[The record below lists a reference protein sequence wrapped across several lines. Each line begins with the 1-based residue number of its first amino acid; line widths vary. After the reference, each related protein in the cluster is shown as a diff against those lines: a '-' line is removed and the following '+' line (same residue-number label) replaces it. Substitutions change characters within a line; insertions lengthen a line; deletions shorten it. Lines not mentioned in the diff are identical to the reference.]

1 MIFHASE
8 MGLVSKEEVLERIE
22 KGMEER
28 GGEETKGPI
37 GHHPNFA
44 VVGRKNADIP
54 PEFLESKGI
63 LI

>member
-37 GHHPNFA
+37 GHHPMNSFPHPKQTFA
-44 VVGRKNADIP
+44 
-54 PEFLESKGI
+54 
-63 LI
+63 